1 MIFPIL
7 FFVSSCSHP
16 SQAAQNV
23 APPAL
28 QFLGEWG
35 RTGTEPGELQNPQAL
50 ACDAVGNVFI
60 ADDGNPTQVE
70 KFDLAGHPLL
80 VFAASAG
87 QNDWD
92 IAVDDGGAIFLV
104 DRRHAQVQIFSPEGE
119 AFHTIFFR
127 YRRDFHDPAS
137 LVIGPDGNFDVADF
151 TAGRV
156 VRMSPRGRTL
166 EGWGKPAGIEGRWM
180 PYPIRQAQDGNL
192 YVADAA
198 AQRIERLTS
207 DGRYISSWQ
216 FPFSGIQPSTNGA
229 KPNALSV
236 FRNLVVASDVQKRFL
251 EIWTDDGQPKVTVD
265 FSQHPEW
272 GAQPS
277 PTDVAFTPKGDLL
290 VLDRPDSRVLHFK
303 VNIGQ

>member
-1 MIFPIL
+1 ML
-7 FFVSSCSHP
+7 CFVSSCSRP
-16 SQAAQNV
+16 SEAAQSV

-28 QFLGEWG
+28 QFLGQWG
-35 RTGTEPGELQNPQAL
+35 RTGTEPGEFQDPQAL

-60 ADDGNPTQVE
+60 ADDGNPAQVE

-80 VFAASAG
+80 VFAASG
-87 QNDWD
+87 SQNVWD
-92 IAVDDGGAIFLV
+92 IAVDGGGAIFV
-104 DRRHAQVQIFSPEGE
+104 ADRRHAQVQIFSPEGE

-127 YRRDFHDPAS
+127 YRRDFRDPAS
-137 LVIGPDGNFDVADF
+137 LAIDPDGNFYVADF
-151 TAGRV
+151 TVGRV
-156 VRMSPRGRTL
+156 VLMSPRGRTL
-166 EGWGKPAGIEGRWM
+166 EGWNKPAGIGGKWM
-180 PYPIRQAQDGNL
+180 PYPIRQTPDGNL
-192 YVADAA
+192 YIADAA

-216 FPFSGIQPSTNGA
+216 FPFSGIQPSTNSP
-229 KPNALSV
+229 KPNALAV

-251 EIWTDDGQPKVTVD
+251 EIWTNDGQPKVTVD

-272 GAQPS
+272 GTHAA

-303 VNIGQ
+303 VTIGP